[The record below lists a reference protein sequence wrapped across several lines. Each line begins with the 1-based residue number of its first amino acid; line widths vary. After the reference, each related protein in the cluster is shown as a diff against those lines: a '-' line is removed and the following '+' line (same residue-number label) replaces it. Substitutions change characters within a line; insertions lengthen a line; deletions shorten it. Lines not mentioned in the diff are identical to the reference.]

1 VGGILGLKE
10 QHTKFLN
17 VDFIGLVFLEMPMNF
32 IKDVKYA
39 GRQVIYLGGVKYLC
53 IMYMFVKFLMYEV
66 LISWDLFPLLL
77 VLITFLCSLIIY
89 LSELKL

>member
-39 GRQVIYLGGVKYLC
+39 RRQVIYL
-53 IMYMFVKFLMYEV
+53 E
-66 LISWDLFPLLL
+66 
-77 VLITFLCSLIIY
+77 
-89 LSELKL
+89 